1 LRLPKHVRIAREN
14 WVRMMYCVKHLMKLH
29 PEYNDMIMPFYAKMY
44 DMYPYN
50 EDDPFN
56 FENNYKIRPRT
67 SIERHLDELA
77 NLNQKEI
84 QEQKTTKKEFNDNL
98 NLLLVDLGL
107 KLPSWDKKKGKG
119 NDKKK
124 PM

>member
-1 LRLPKHVRIAREN
+1 
-14 WVRMMYCVKHLMKLH
+14 MMYCVKHLMKLH

>member
-1 LRLPKHVRIAREN
+1 MRLPKHIKIHREN

-44 DMYPYN
+44 DLHPYN
-50 EDDPFN
+50 EQDPFN
-56 FENNYKIRPRT
+56 FDDDYKVRPRT

-77 NLNQKEI
+77 DLNQKEI
-84 QEQKTTKKEFNDNL
+84 QEQKTTKKEFSDNL

-107 KLPSWDKKKGKG
+107 KLPSWDDNKEEGKD
-119 NDKKK
+119 NE
-124 PM
+124 

>member
-1 LRLPKHVRIAREN
+1 
-14 WVRMMYCVKHLMKLH
+14 MMYCVKHLMKLH

-56 FENNYKIRPRT
+56 FDNNYKIRPRT

>member
-1 LRLPKHVRIAREN
+1 
-14 WVRMMYCVKHLMKLH
+14 MKLH

-56 FENNYKIRPRT
+56 FDNNYKIRPRT

-107 KLPSWDKKKGKG
+107 KLPSWDKKKGKD

>member
-1 LRLPKHVRIAREN
+1 
-14 WVRMMYCVKHLMKLH
+14 MMYCVKHLMKLH

-44 DMYPYN
+44 DLHPYN
-50 EDDPFN
+50 EQDPFN
-56 FENNYKIRPRT
+56 FDDDYKVRPRT

-77 NLNQKEI
+77 DLNQKEI

-107 KLPSWDKKKGKG
+107 KLPSWDEKKKGKD

>member
-1 LRLPKHVRIAREN
+1 
-14 WVRMMYCVKHLMKLH
+14 MMMTNK
-29 PEYNDMIMPFYAKMY
+29 
-44 DMYPYN
+44 
-50 EDDPFN
+50 
-56 FENNYKIRPRT
+56 
-67 SIERHLDELA
+67 
-77 NLNQKEI
+77 
-84 QEQKTTKKEFNDNL
+84 KTTKKEFNDNL

>member
-1 LRLPKHVRIAREN
+1 
-14 WVRMMYCVKHLMKLH
+14 MMYCVKHLMKLH

-107 KLPSWDKKKGKG
+107 KLPSWDDNKEEGKD
-119 NDKKK
+119 NE
-124 PM
+124 

>member
-1 LRLPKHVRIAREN
+1 
-14 WVRMMYCVKHLMKLH
+14 MKLH
-29 PEYNDMIMPFYAKMY
+29 PEYNDMLMDFYAKMY
-44 DMYPYN
+44 EKYPYN
-50 EDDPFN
+50 EEDPFN
-56 FENNYKIRPRT
+56 FDDEYKPPRPRT

-77 NLNQKEI
+77 DLNQKEI

-107 KLPSWDKKKGKG
+107 KLPSWDDNKEKGKD

>member
-1 LRLPKHVRIAREN
+1 
-14 WVRMMYCVKHLMKLH
+14 
-29 PEYNDMIMPFYAKMY
+29 MY
-44 DMYPYN
+44 DLHPYN
-50 EDDPFN
+50 EQDPFN
-56 FENNYKIRPRT
+56 FDDDYKVRPRT

-77 NLNQKEI
+77 DLNQKEI
-84 QEQKTTKKEFNDNL
+84 QEQKTTKKEFSDNL

-107 KLPSWDKKKGKG
+107 KLPSWDDNKEKGKD

>member
-1 LRLPKHVRIAREN
+1 
-14 WVRMMYCVKHLMKLH
+14 MKLH

-56 FENNYKIRPRT
+56 FDNNYKIRPRT

-107 KLPSWDKKKGKG
+107 KLPSWDKKK
-119 NDKKK
+119 